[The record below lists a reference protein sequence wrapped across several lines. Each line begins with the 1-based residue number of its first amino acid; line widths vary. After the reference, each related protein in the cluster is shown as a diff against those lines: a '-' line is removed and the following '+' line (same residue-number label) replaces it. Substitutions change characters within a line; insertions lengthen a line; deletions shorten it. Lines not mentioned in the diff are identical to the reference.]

1 MIWDVAG
8 GFFFFKIFPE
18 VFPSSFSLKNYFRLI
33 LWYIRFTVRLSAVE
47 KKIEKVVQGF
57 KMWVSNIF

>member
-47 KKIEKVVQGF
+47 KK
-57 KMWVSNIF
+57 

>member
-47 KKIEKVVQGF
+47 KKWKSGSRLQN
-57 KMWVSNIF
+57 VSE